1 MAIEHRMDGALGR
14 GFGPSTLA
22 PHTPGSD
29 RRSCSLSCAK
39 SQTPCRD
46 PPLARRLTGEPRTAA
61 FHPSPNTPS
70 KASLPPK
77 KQEEVSPMC
86 PVPCVT
92 YVSGRSLPSAI
103 YIPP

>member
-1 MAIEHRMDGALGR
+1 MGGC
-14 GFGPSTLA
+14 FGVR
-22 PHTPGSD
+22 D
-29 RRSCSLSCAK
+29 RRFCSLSCAR

-46 PPLARRLTGEPRTAA
+46 PPFPRRLAGEPRTAA

-86 PVPCVT
+86 PVRCVT
-92 YVSGRSLPSAI
+92 YVSGRSSPVNTRLLSLFHFQG
-103 YIPP
+103 IPLKKPICQLF